1 MSRLS
6 RFNNIHE
13 IILAA
18 ATRWGAHPVFR
29 HIRSGSVREILYKD
43 LPRITALFSNK
54 FASLG
59 LEKGDF
65 VVICADNCP
74 EWVVTAIGA
83 WRLGVVV
90 IPLDARSR
98 KDDLQPLLKNV
109 QPKLFLLGKTQ
120 YGLLAEYL
128 PQDRVRDFETFVA
141 EMSKEKPSGLGPL
154 TKIGQDDPALMVFT
168 SGSSGVPKGVLLS
181 HGNVLSNVQAVVERF
196 DVTNDDRLLSILPLS
211 HMFEM
216 VAGLLGPMV
225 KGATIVQS
233 RIRGPEHLRELLRM
247 EKISIIIGVP
257 ALYQNIVDGITRE
270 IATRSTSDRFKIAL
284 ARNAVLSQGLLGVS
298 LARVVFKELHKK
310 LGGRIK
316 FWAVGGAPVAPDLVK
331 TLASFGI
338 PLLAGYGLTET
349 APIVSCNTRFTN
361 RPGTVG
367 KPLPDVEIRIE
378 SSGQEQPS
386 SAGAAS
392 PAVYSGEIVVKG
404 PNVMLGYYGDKASTD
419 AVLHDGWLHTG
430 DIGHIDEDG
439 YLHVTGRKKNLIVT
453 PGGYN
458 VHPEEVE
465 RALERSPKIKQAFVI
480 GKAEPTGEHVFAIIV
495 PEKNGSGQ
503 EEIDHHIREEV
514 KASLADL
521 AEYKRL
527 TGYEIYD
534 RDLPKTPA
542 GKINRIEAA
551 KIFDSLISHK
561 PIEAAKI
568 DDSRWDEVGK
578 LVCNHIAR
586 VVARSGNAQQFKEP
600 LWYAPMSTIS
610 GTLGIDSFARME
622 LAMQLEEEFS
632 FEIPEETM
640 NDVSTVEDLVALVKY
655 HKRQTEDPGYDA
667 KSTQEA
673 AFKRALQSYEPPE
686 HDELAELKGKVQPWP
701 MGSTPALLLNVQDQP
716 FTVATR
722 KSMVVFARMAMQIYN
737 DFEIEGAD
745 RLALDPPFIV
755 CANHT
760 SHIDTFVLLA
770 SFPANLVRHVH
781 PVAAQDTFFTDRLSA
796 SLSANVLNAIP
807 FDRYGDFEKSL
818 TECEQVLRKGEIL
831 IVFPEG
837 TRSLDGKI
845 GKFKS
850 GAARLAVDTG
860 SPIVPAYIKGAY
872 NALPKGKHVPSSQ
885 KISVKFGTPIYPPSG
900 AADVSQCLALT
911 RQVQAAVEALAT

>member
-1 MSRLS
+1 MSRFS
-6 RFNNIHE
+6 NIHE

-18 ATRWGAHPVFR
+18 AARWGAHTVFR
-29 HIRSGSVREILYKD
+29 HIRSGSVREIQYKD
-43 LPRITALFSNK
+43 LPRITALFANK

-65 VVICADNCP
+65 IVICADNCP

-83 WRLGVVV
+83 WRQGVVV

-109 QPKLFLLGKTQ
+109 KPKLFLLGKTQ

-128 PQDRVRDFETFVA
+128 PQDKVRDFETFVS

-154 TKIGQDDPALMVFT
+154 NKIGHDDPALMVFT

-257 ALYQNIVDGITRE
+257 ALYQNILDGINRE
-270 IATRSTSDRFKIAL
+270 IATRSTGDRFKIAV

-310 LGGRIK
+310 LGGKIK
-316 FWAVGGAPVAPDLVK
+316 FWAVGGAPVSPDLVK
-331 TLASFGI
+331 SFASFGI
-338 PLLAGYGLTET
+338 PVLAGYGLTET

-378 SSGQEQPS
+378 PSQQQQPV
-386 SAGAAS
+386 AGS
-392 PAVYSGEIVVKG
+392 EVINGEIVVKG
-404 PNVMLGYYGDKASTD
+404 PNVMLGYYGDKAATD
-419 AVLHDGWLHTG
+419 AVLQDGWLHTG
-430 DIGHIDEDG
+430 DIGHMDEEG

-480 GKAEPTGEHVFAIIV
+480 GKAEPAGEQVFAIIV

-503 EEIDHHIREEV
+503 EEIVHHIREEV

-527 TGYEIYD
+527 AGYEIYD

-551 KIFDSLISHK
+551 KIFDSLISQK
-561 PIEAAKI
+561 PIAVAKI
-568 DDSRWDEVGK
+568 DDTRWDEVGK

-586 VVARSGNAQQFKEP
+586 VVARSGNAQQFTEP
-600 LWYAPMSTIS
+600 LWYAPASTIS

-622 LAMQLEEEFS
+622 LAMQLEEEFG

-655 HKRQTEDPGYDA
+655 HKRQTEDAGYDA
-667 KSTQEA
+667 KSSQEA
-673 AFKRALQSYEPPE
+673 AFKRALQTYEHSE
-686 HDELAELKGKVQPWP
+686 HDELAELKGKVEPWP
-701 MGSTPALLLNVQDQP
+701 MGSKPALLLNVQDQP

-722 KSMVVFARMAMQIYN
+722 KSMVVFARMMMQIYN
-737 DFEIEGAD
+737 EFTVEGAD

-760 SHIDTFVLLA
+760 SHLDTFALLA
-770 SFPANLVRHVH
+770 SFPANLVRYVH

-837 TRSLDGKI
+837 TRSMDGKM

-860 SPIVPAYIKGAY
+860 SPIVPAYIKGTY
-872 NALPKGKHVPSSQ
+872 DALPKGKKLPASQ
-885 KISVKFGTPIYPPSG
+885 RISVKFGTPIYPPSG
-900 AADVSQCLALT
+900 ATDVSQCLALT
-911 RQVQAAVEALAT
+911 RQVQAAVEALRS